1 MAWLV
6 WIALALIAGVAE
18 VASLQFVLAMFAGG
32 ALAAAVAAG
41 AGVPVAFQ
49 VIVFALASAL
59 LLVGARPSLVRWSQ
73 RTAGAVTGV
82 AALIGRHAEVLAE
95 VSHGG
100 GQVKLAGEIW
110 SARTDQPGLVLP
122 IGMAVYVQRIDGATA
137 VVSAEPPP
145 TALGPHSP
153 TEPSR

>member
-6 WIALALIAGVAE
+6 WIAVALVAGVVE

-41 AGVPVAFQ
+41 IGVPVEFQ

-59 LLVGARPSLVRWSQ
+59 LLVGARPSLLRWSR
-73 RTAGAVTGV
+73 RTAEAVTGV
-82 AALIGRHAEVLAE
+82 AALIGRRADVLAE
-95 VSHGG
+95 VSHDS

-122 IGMAVYVQRIDGATA
+122 IGMAAYVQRIDGATA
-137 VVSAEPPP
+137 VVCAEPPSV
-145 TALGPHSP
+145 ALGPHSP
-153 TEPSR
+153 TEPPR